1 MLQIITYQFI
11 YCTLLSRSIGDFDE
25 AQSCFKWSLAELAA
39 IDDMVEHARTQEAYG
54 LFYVARNQE
63 DNAERGQALIDS
75 ARATFQRLG
84 VNG

>member
-39 IDDMVEHARTQEAYG
+39 IDNMVEHARTQEAYG
-54 LFYVARNQE
+54 LFYVAHNQE
-63 DNAERGQALIDS
+63 DDAERGQALVDS
-75 ARATFQRLG
+75 ARQRS
-84 VNG
+84 NA

>member
-25 AQSCFKWSLAELAA
+25 AQSCFKRSLAELAA
-39 IDDMVEHARTQEAYG
+39 IDNMVEHVRSQEAYG
-54 LFYVARNQE
+54 LFYMAHKQE
-63 DNAERGQALIDS
+63 DDAERGQALIDS
-75 ARATFQRLG
+75 PRATFQRLG